1 MSRLGSFSCFAIDT
15 YAELSVVRKVLQ
27 GRFSPSSR
35 TLLIEK
41 KEGGSNY
48 YLIGIALL
56 IFGYS
61 VYELVVSEIDP
72 RHQEESELRRNLL
85 NIDSLD
91 SLKQKLTKVII
102 VALIVT
108 AFKQMLSLEVS
119 RAIDLL
125 PFCGG
130 VLMLSFAPC

>member
-15 YAELSVVRKVLQ
+15 YAELSVVSKVLQ

-56 IFGYS
+56 IFGYGI
-61 VYELVVSEIDP
+61 YELVVSDIDP
-72 RHQEESELRRNLL
+72 RQ
-85 NIDSLD
+85 
-91 SLKQKLTKVII
+91 
-102 VALIVT
+102 
-108 AFKQMLSLEVS
+108 
-119 RAIDLL
+119 
-125 PFCGG
+125 
-130 VLMLSFAPC
+130 